1 MAFSAIFLKLVY
13 IFLYEQNKF
22 PMKGFFIV
30 SQSAEEDKISIKL
43 EILSMMRGSERGKVR
58 RSVAK
63 LIKR

>member
-30 SQSAEEDKISIKL
+30 SQSAEEDKISIKFRDPFHDQRIG
-43 EILSMMRGSERGKVR
+43 ERKSEAICR
-58 RSVAK
+58 
-63 LIKR
+63 